1 MKKILIAGLQH
12 AHIRTLYDKI
22 NNNPDCEIVGVYDE
36 LYDENF
42 GIKVTHKNFDAMLN
56 ECEADILAV
65 GDAYG
70 KRGAII
76 IAALKKN
83 LHIIADKPLCTS
95 LSELDEIERLS
106 KEKKRVIG
114 CMLDLRENTN
124 VYGAKKLIDEGLIG
138 KVKSL
143 QFGGQH
149 PLNFGKRPM
158 WYFEENMHGGTIND
172 IAIHALDIC
181 EFMLGCEISSFD
193 FAESWNTFEKMPH
206 FQDGS
211 RVAFTMA
218 NGCRCM
224 GEVSYF
230 APDVSGFNTP
240 FYWRFTIWGE
250 KGVIEFNYNDDG
262 INAAFN
268 GVEGMKKFAGAV
280 NERTD
285 LSSFIAEIDGGNPP
299 LCTAHILK
307 ISRKCLELQ
316 QKSFNK

>member
-12 AHIRTLYDKI
+12 AHIKTLYDKI
-22 NNNPDCEIVGVYDE
+22 LNTPDCEIVGVYDE

-42 GIKVTHKNFDAMLN
+42 GIKVTHRNFSQMLA
-56 ECEADILAV
+56 ECPADILAV

-70 KRGAII
+70 RRGKLII
-76 IAALKKN
+76 EGLKNN
-83 LHIIADKPLCTS
+83 LHIISDKPLCIS
-95 LSELDEIERLS
+95 LAELDEIELLARKNS
-106 KEKKRVIG
+106 AVIG

-124 VYGAKKLIDEGLIG
+124 FYGAKKLIADGVIG
-138 KVKSL
+138 KVRSL

-181 EFMLGCEISSFD
+181 EFMLDCEISSFD
-193 FAESWNTFEKMPH
+193 FAESWNTFEQMPH

-211 RVAFTMA
+211 RVAFTMT

-230 APDVSGFNTP
+230 APDVSGFSTP
-240 FYWRFTIWGE
+240 FYWRFTVWGE
-250 KGVIEFNYNDDG
+250 KGVLEFNYNDDG
-262 INAAFN
+262 INAAFC
-268 GVEGMKKFAGAV
+268 GEEGMKKFAGSV
-280 NERTD
+280 NEWTD
-285 LSSFIAEIDGGNPP
+285 LSSFIAEIDGKIPP
-299 LCTAHILK
+299 LNTQHVLK

>member
-12 AHIRTLYDKI
+12 AHIKTLFDKI
-22 NNNPDCEIVGVYDE
+22 NSTPDCEIVGVYDE

-42 GIKVTHKNFDAMLN
+42 DIKVTHKNFAQMLS
-56 ECEADILAV
+56 ECPADILAV

-70 KRGAII
+70 KRGKLII
-76 IAALKKN
+76 EGLKRG

-95 LSELDEIERLS
+95 LAELDEIEQLT
-106 KEKKRVIG
+106 KEKKAVIG

-124 VYGAKKLIDEGLIG
+124 VYGAKKLIAEGLIG
-138 KVKSL
+138 KVRS
-143 QFGGQH
+143 FHFSGQH

-158 WYFEENMHGGTIND
+158 WYFEEGMHGGTIND

-181 EFMLGCEISSFD
+181 EFMLDCEIASYD
-193 FAESWNTFEKMPH
+193 FAESWNTFEQMPH

-211 RVAFTMA
+211 RVAFTMS

-230 APDVSGFNTP
+230 APDVSGFSTP
-240 FYWRFTIWGE
+240 FYWRFTIWGD
-250 KGVIEFNYNDDG
+250 KGVMEFNYNDDG
-262 INAAFN
+262 INIAFS
-268 GVEGMKKFAGAV
+268 GVEGMKKFAGAQ
-280 NERTD
+280 NEWTD
-285 LSSFIAEIDGGNPP
+285 LGSFLSEIDGTKAP
-299 LCTAHILK
+299 LNTDHVLK

-316 QKSFNK
+316 QKSYSK